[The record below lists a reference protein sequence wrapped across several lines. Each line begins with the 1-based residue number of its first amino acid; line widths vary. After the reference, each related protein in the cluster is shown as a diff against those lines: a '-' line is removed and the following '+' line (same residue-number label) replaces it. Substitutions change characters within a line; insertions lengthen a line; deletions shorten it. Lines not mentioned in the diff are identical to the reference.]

1 MSTEHLQYTHG
12 YQEPRH
18 HTHGNHNVN
27 PLGTT
32 CSNKWVWCMLRKAC
46 GYHSGEKLQCWL
58 GESAV
63 GSNAVQRYSVS
74 GYQSRVIV

>member
-1 MSTEHLQYTHG
+1 
-12 YQEPRH
+12 
-18 HTHGNHNVN
+18 
-27 PLGTT
+27 
-32 CSNKWVWCMLRKAC
+32 MLRKAC

-74 GYQSRVIV
+74 GYQSQVVV